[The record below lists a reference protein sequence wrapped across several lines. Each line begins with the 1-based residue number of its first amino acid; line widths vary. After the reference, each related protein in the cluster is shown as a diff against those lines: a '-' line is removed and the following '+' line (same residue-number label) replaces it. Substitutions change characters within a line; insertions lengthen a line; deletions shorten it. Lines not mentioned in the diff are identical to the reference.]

1 MLAYC
6 CYGESTKPALLL
18 LHGFL
23 GDKQDWQALMPQLS
37 QHFYCICLD
46 LPGHGD
52 SPELEN
58 SPEFNHSAHSGFIR
72 TAQQIKYTLAAL
84 NIHQFHLLGYSLG
97 GRIAL
102 HLMQLMPDNILSIT
116 LESCH
121 PGLTDETQKQQRLI
135 NDKIW
140 DERLQTL
147 TIEAFL
153 NQWYLQGVFAELS
166 SSQRTALIQR
176 RSHNQVD
183 GLRSIYLATSLALQQ
198 DLSQLPNLDADK
210 TRQNWHYFVG
220 EQDNKF
226 LTLARRWQQQAKIS
240 IHTFANA
247 GHNVH
252 LASPEQFCHTLIDI
266 LQQEAP

>member
-6 CYGESTKPALLL
+6 CYGDSKKPALVL

-52 SPELEN
+52 SHELEN
-58 SPEFNHSAHSGFIR
+58 SLEFNHSAHSGFIR

-84 NIHQFHLLGYSLG
+84 NIRQFHLLGYSLG

-121 PGLTDETQKQQRLI
+121 PGLTDESQKQQRLI
-135 NDKIW
+135 NDTQW
-140 DERLQTL
+140 DQRLQTL
-147 TIEAFL
+147 TIIEFL
-153 NQWYLQGVFAELS
+153 SQWYQQGVFAELS
-166 SSQRTALIQR
+166 TSQRDALIKR
-176 RSHNQVD
+176 RSHNKVD
-183 GLRSIYLATSLALQQ
+183 TLRSIYLATSLAKQQ
-198 DLSQLPNLDADK
+198 DLWLLPNK
-210 TRQNWHYFVG
+210 TKHQWHYFVG
-220 EQDNKF
+220 KQDEKF
-226 LTLARRWQQQAKIS
+226 TALAERWQQQTNIS
-240 IHTFANA
+240 VHSFADA

-252 LASPEQFCHTLIDI
+252 LASPAQFCHTLIH
-266 LQQEAP
+266 LLLQEAP